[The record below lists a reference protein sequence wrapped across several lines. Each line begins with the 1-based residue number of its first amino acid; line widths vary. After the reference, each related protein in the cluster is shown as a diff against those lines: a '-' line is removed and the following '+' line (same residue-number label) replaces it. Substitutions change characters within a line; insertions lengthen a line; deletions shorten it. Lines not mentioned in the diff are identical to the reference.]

1 MLGFKT
7 SCHLVTN
14 EVARLVIA
22 SDLRFNELVDTIGKD
37 NITQNHTKA
46 REVKNELFN

>member
-1 MLGFKT
+1 MLGLKT

-22 SDLRFNELVDTIGKD
+22 SDLRFNQLVDEVGKD

-46 REVKNELFN
+46 KEVKNDLFN

>member
-37 NITQNHTKA
+37 TITQNHTKA

>member
-22 SDLRFNELVDTIGKD
+22 SDLRFNNLVEEVGKD
-37 NITQNHTKA
+37 NIAQNHTKA
-46 REVKNELFN
+46 KEVKNELFN